1 MANDKRAC
9 EPAGM
14 AAIYKPDPRLRRVA
28 RHLGMRERTRD
39 VVKIAQS
46 VRKATFPKR
55 AGPSVTVAD
64 LVAPWRPGRPP
75 QAEGLPTSSGQDFKN
90 FPIDRVAC
98 RMRCSF
104 STSAKR
110 TYPSPSG
117 PNPIPG
123 ETATSAFSISSLAKA
138 LVAVSP
144 GIGFGYQRFLHQQFG
159 ELQGP
164 VRA

>member
-75 QAEGLPTSSGQDFKN
+75 QAEGQAEGLPHFERSRLQKLPNRPRRLPDAMRSEEHTS
-90 FPIDRVAC
+90 
-98 RMRCSF
+98 
-104 STSAKR
+104 
-110 TYPSPSG
+110 
-117 PNPIPG
+117 
-123 ETATSAFSISSLAKA
+123 
-138 LVAVSP
+138 
-144 GIGFGYQRFLHQQFG
+144 
-159 ELQGP
+159 ELQSLKHT
-164 VRA
+164 VCRLLL

>member
-75 QAEGLPTSSGQDFKN
+75 QAEVQAEGLPHFERSRLQKL
-90 FPIDRVAC
+90 
-98 RMRCSF
+98 
-104 STSAKR
+104 
-110 TYPSPSG
+110 
-117 PNPIPG
+117 PNRPRRLPDAMLI
-123 ETATSAFSISSLAKA
+123 
-138 LVAVSP
+138 
-144 GIGFGYQRFLHQQFG
+144 LH
-159 ELQGP
+159 
-164 VRA
+164 

>member
-55 AGPSVTVAD
+55 AGPSVTVAV
-64 LVAPWRPGRPP
+64 LVAAGRPGRPP
-75 QAEGLPTSSGQDFKN
+75 EAGGLPPFGRSRLQKLPN
-90 FPIDRVAC
+90 RPRRVRDA
-98 RMRCSF
+98 ML
-104 STSAKR
+104 
-110 TYPSPSG
+110 
-117 PNPIPG
+117 I
-123 ETATSAFSISSLAKA
+123 
-138 LVAVSP
+138 
-144 GIGFGYQRFLHQQFG
+144 LH
-159 ELQGP
+159 
-164 VRA
+164 